1 MSDLTE
7 RLRALAREYYQ
18 HRPHY
23 EAAAAE
29 IERLTKERDEFAME
43 VLRLR
48 GPVHEETQEL
58 RARSWSAELTRLR
71 AENARLKE
79 IEIKYGQFY
88 LGSPPGH
95 KP

>member
-1 MSDLTE
+1 MTDLVE
-7 RLRALAREYYQ
+7 RLRALAREYHQ

-29 IERLTKERDEFAME
+29 IERLTKERDEFAMGI
-43 VLRLR
+43 LRLR
-48 GPVHEETQEL
+48 VHEATQEL

-71 AENARLKE
+71 AENARLKD